1 VRATLIVPNDYTT
14 RNKQAYLTI
23 HNQTTSSPAFA
34 MADGQEKLREYPEL
48 PSKKNVGL
56 TAGGRE
62 LVESPL
68 SMTMISDIVGRSTG
82 FC

>member
-1 VRATLIVPNDYTT
+1 
-14 RNKQAYLTI
+14 
-23 HNQTTSSPAFA
+23 